1 MVNHHAFRTSFALAS
16 VLAAACN
23 TFHEEHASVI
33 ESALAKCKGSSS
45 QRELVFSANA
55 LPDVPESAAFVWGG
69 NATEGADAL
78 YSSDFLSRA
87 KEVHAVGAQVFAYL
101 EGPCGDTAGEDDG
114 ERTRCAD
121 IHNAFNAANAPDTTD
136 SPEERWKPFTF
147 EQLKRSGASGVDF
160 CEIDNLENNVTIDL
174 NPLLSE
180 IKSLYDN
187 GDIHCKL
194 VLKNV
199 NVDAMNAIRSD
210 VASSPSEANFIAPF
224 HIFEAGST
232 DEKAALDEAMVKLK
246 GEGAVVIIS
255 TDTKNYGSAF
265 TQDSFLT
272 CK

>member
-1 MVNHHAFRTSFALAS
+1 MAYRFVRISFALAS
-16 VLAAACN
+16 VLTTACV
-23 TFHEEHASVI
+23 TFPDERASGI
-33 ESALAKCKGSSS
+33 ESALATCSGRK
-45 QRELVFSANA
+45 RELVFSADG

-78 YSSDFLSRA
+78 YSSDFLDRA
-87 KEVHAVGAQVFAYL
+87 KEVHTLGAQVFAYL

-121 IHNAFNAANAPDTTD
+121 IHNAFNAANAPDTID

-147 EQLKRSGASGVDF
+147 EQLKRSGANGVDY

-187 GDIHCKL
+187 GEIHCRL

-199 NVDAMNAIRSD
+199 SVEAMNAIRRD
-210 VASSPSEANFIAPF
+210 VAPSPSEANFIAPF
-224 HIFEAGST
+224 HIFEADNT
-232 DEKAALDEAMVKLK
+232 DEKAALNQAMVHLK
-246 GEGAVVIIS
+246 GAGAAVIIS
-255 TDTKNYGSAF
+255 TDTTNYGSAF